1 MPRAMFVSRERSQSA
16 GSLLTDYSDWC
27 DDSEALAMISKR
39 GMRLGFTS
47 VVSER
52 LDAES

>member
-1 MPRAMFVSRERSQSA
+1 MFASRDRSQSA
-16 GSLLTDYSDWC
+16 QSFLTDYSGWC

-47 VVSER
+47 VGELSIF
-52 LDAES
+52 AES